1 MESSN
6 FVVKASISDVYIKPK
21 NKFRIPR
28 FQRQY
33 AWEEE
38 QIFDFWKTINSYKA
52 TFLGTVIF
60 DVKEKKENNI
70 IEIVDGQQ
78 RYLTLQILGAALRN
92 YAFDKFR
99 ETNNKEFDKISKGIN
114 VKLIGSPDDYDY
126 DDGTLDYYLTPG
138 DSIKEFFIKYIQD
151 KENRNIETYDV
162 SKKPEEGRV
171 KNAYI
176 ELYKCIKSEIELKEE
191 NDQIKWLKEFIDCKL
206 GIHFFV
212 KIEIAEA
219 GLAYEVFEAVNAKG
233 VDLSV
238 ADLIKNQI
246 FKHVV
251 ETDNNNLDEA
261 KNSWTYILE
270 VLSDNDFSIKD
281 YISYYWSS
289 KYKYESDKNLYQA
302 IIKKFGE
309 DDFLWKDFLK
319 ELVDNVDILNVILN
333 GTYDNILSY
342 TKNDKKEALKLFQ
355 NLRVLRS
362 IKAKTWIILY
372 LTLFRNF
379 LVKGEIKNTLSTR
392 WTIIEKFTFMYF
404 HILNLPGNWYFKTI
418 CGFCEKIE
426 SLEEDKY
433 NNKDIGL
440 LFNTGLFKH
449 FNEKIPRDNKEFAEG
464 FVSIVYKD
472 ENRSRTIIRYVLSEL
487 EGKIGGKHTEGYNED
502 KVNIEHILPQNP
514 KQWGVTKKEV
524 KEYVNKLGN
533 LMLLGTNIN
542 GVLGDKGYDEK
553 IEILKAHNTSINM
566 VKDFV
571 DKCVNGEYDFKAIEV
586 KKDFS
591 VINKR
596 TDEFTSKAYEIWCV
610 DLRKMMGFS
619 VNQ

>member
-6 FVVKASISDVYIKPK
+6 FVVKASISDVYVKPK

-38 QIFDFWKTINSYKA
+38 QVSDFWKTINSYKA
-52 TFLGTVIF
+52 TFLGTIIF
-60 DVKEKKENNI
+60 DVKDKKELNV

-78 RYLTLQILGAALRN
+78 RYLTIQILGAALRN
-92 YAFDKFR
+92 YAFKRFE
-99 ETNNKEFDKISKGIN
+99 ETGNREFDKISKGIN

-138 DSIKEFFIKYIQD
+138 DSIKDFFLKYIQD
-151 KENRNIETYDV
+151 KEGKNLDLSGIM
-162 SKKPEEGRV
+162 KKTEEERV

-176 ELYKCIKSEIELKEE
+176 ELYKCIKNEVEINNEK
-191 NDQIKWLKEFIDCKL
+191 DQVKWLKEFIDSKL

-212 KIEIAEA
+212 KIEIAEE

-251 ETDNNNLDEA
+251 GSGNDDLDEA
-261 KNSWTYILE
+261 KKSWTYILE
-270 VLSDNDFSIKD
+270 ILSDNDFSIKD

-289 KYKYESDKNLYQA
+289 KYRYESDKNLYQA
-302 IIKKFGE
+302 IIKKFGNDE
-309 DDFLWKDFLK
+309 FLWKTFLK
-319 ELVDNVDILNVILN
+319 DLVDNVEYLNVILN
-333 GTYDNILSY
+333 GSYDNILSY
-342 TKNDKKEALKLFQ
+342 TREDKKEAQKLYQ

-372 LTLFRNF
+372 LSLFRNF
-379 LVKGEIKNTLSTR
+379 LVNDTVMIKLNTK

-418 CGFCEKIE
+418 CNFCEKIE
-426 SLEEDKY
+426 SIEEDKY
-433 NNKDIGL
+433 TNKYLSKMFTD
-440 LFNTGLFKH
+440 NMFKH
-449 FNEKIPRDNKEFAEG
+449 FSDKIPRDDKEFKEG
-464 FVSIVYKD
+464 FTSIVYKD
-472 ENRSRTIIRYVLSEL
+472 DERSRTIIRYVLSEIEEKL
-487 EGKIGGKHTEGYNED
+487 VGKHNEGYNED
-502 KVNIEHILPQNP
+502 KVNIEHLLPQNP
-514 KQWGVTKKEV
+514 KQWGLTKKDI
-524 KEYVNKLGN
+524 KEYVNRIGN
-533 LMLLGTNIN
+533 LMLLGIKVN
-542 GVLGDKGYDEK
+542 GELGDKKIDEK
-553 IEILKAHNTSINM
+553 LDILRNHSTSLQM

-571 DKCVNGEYDFKAIEV
+571 TQCDSKYIDFKLIETR
-586 KKDFS
+586 KDFS
-591 VINKR
+591 AITIR
-596 TDEFTSKAYEIWCV
+596 TNDFSEIAYSIWCIE
-610 DLRKMMGFS
+610 LKKSMGF
-619 VNQ
+619 